1 MQRASRARFCL
12 RRLTTAQPML
22 HSARPGCR
30 PALRGKAAPVLTLFG
45 IVKTETENNNK
56 QLLDAHGINFASG
69 ADSKR
74 KSSSLA

>member
-1 MQRASRARFCL
+1 MDDL
-12 RRLTTAQPML
+12 RKLIGLRVEKKN
-22 HSARPGCR
+22 
-30 PALRGKAAPVLTLFG
+30 RGKTAPAVLTLFG